1 MYKTSKLF
9 STGMWILN
17 KWKKSTSITQL
28 RMADARSTEESCLFR
43 MSKLEGLKWFKYM
56 MLVSSFQDQYAPF
69 DSARLQICR
78 EAAKDVKQGNHY
90 IQMVNS
96 LLGNT
101 PTQVLYR
108 LDVNFNIEETN
119 LDSMI
124 GRTAHILFLE
134 NEDLMRMIVAR
145 YKVIFS

>member
-1 MYKTSKLF
+1 
-9 STGMWILN
+9 
-17 KWKKSTSITQL
+17 
-28 RMADARSTEESCLFR
+28 MADTRTIEESCLYK
-43 MSKLEGLKWFKYM
+43 MSKLDGLQWFKYM

-78 EAAKDVKQGNHY
+78 EAAKDVTKGNCY

-96 LLGNT
+96 LLGNV
-101 PTQVLYR
+101 PAHVLYR

>member
-1 MYKTSKLF
+1 
-9 STGMWILN
+9 
-17 KWKKSTSITQL
+17 
-28 RMADARSTEESCLFR
+28 MADTRTVEESALFK
-43 MSKLEGLKWFKYM
+43 MSKLDGLQWFKYM

-78 EAAKDVKQGNHY
+78 EAAKDVAKGNCY

-96 LLGNT
+96 LLGHV
-101 PTQVLYR
+101 PAQVLYR